1 LRSYTPVATGQSAD
15 YPIKRNEAMNK
26 ADNSIQSSSTG
37 KDWQRTEKGNVARVS
52 VIVKLTMLGV
62 LKFATMD
69 PLGMG
74 IEMEGR

>member
-1 LRSYTPVATGQSAD
+1 
-15 YPIKRNEAMNK
+15 MNK

-37 KDWQRTEKGNVARVS
+37 KDWQRTEKGDVARVS
-52 VIVKLTMLGV
+52 VIAKLTMLGV

>member
-1 LRSYTPVATGQSAD
+1 
-15 YPIKRNEAMNK
+15 MNK

-37 KDWQRTEKGNVARVS
+37 KDWQRTEKGDVARVS
-52 VIVKLTMLGV
+52 VIAKLTMLGV

-74 IEMEGR
+74 IEMEGW